1 MKILKLTYNEILKQ
15 IKKKSFI
22 ICLAILLFFA
32 IALPL
37 LYKAFAYNQ
46 VSNDL
51 YTSYDIEN
59 QQELIIKNPKTSE
72 DKLFN
77 KLIDEKVEIIKTAI
91 SKKEQTSEF
100 KTTLY
105 ETYITKKLNTIVLED
120 MINNEKI
127 DYDNIDETFYLAT
140 TNYKN
145 LSKKELIK
153 EQQKENKDIK
163 ELEQVIKN
171 NDYTWY
177 LNYTKLSLDLNTETS
192 KKTKALIDEMLTL
205 NIKNEKDSRINEA
218 NKIIDYYNQKEI
230 IMSQNDYKKLD
241 TKISYKDYVKITKE
255 KNKELDNKIAQ
266 SYYALRNNIQ
276 YSNNAKDTFK
286 DIINSDISVISLIIV
301 VIAGTIVSSEFSKG
315 TIRLLVIRPNKRFK
329 ILLSK
334 FLAIVALTI
343 IFGLIAYTATIITC
357 GLAFGFKNLLTSDLA
372 LVGTQ
377 VVKQSFIINT
387 LKSTF
392 IMLIP
397 VLFIG
402 TISFFLSTITKST
415 ALSVGLSIFILMGNT
430 LAIAILSLIKFPF
443 IELTFLPYLD
453 FSQFLSI
460 NKLDLI
466 NNYEMYQIYYTFKK
480 AILVITT
487 WAIILYLIS
496 NLVFCKKDIKN

>member
-241 TKISYKDYVKITKE
+241 TKISYQDYVKITKE
-255 KNKELDNKIAQ
+255 KNK
-266 SYYALRNNIQ
+266 
-276 YSNNAKDTFK
+276 
-286 DIINSDISVISLIIV
+286 
-301 VIAGTIVSSEFSKG
+301 
-315 TIRLLVIRPNKRFK
+315 
-329 ILLSK
+329 
-334 FLAIVALTI
+334 
-343 IFGLIAYTATIITC
+343 
-357 GLAFGFKNLLTSDLA
+357 
-372 LVGTQ
+372 
-377 VVKQSFIINT
+377 
-387 LKSTF
+387 
-392 IMLIP
+392 
-397 VLFIG
+397 
-402 TISFFLSTITKST
+402 
-415 ALSVGLSIFILMGNT
+415 
-430 LAIAILSLIKFPF
+430 
-443 IELTFLPYLD
+443 
-453 FSQFLSI
+453 
-460 NKLDLI
+460 
-466 NNYEMYQIYYTFKK
+466 
-480 AILVITT
+480 
-487 WAIILYLIS
+487 
-496 NLVFCKKDIKN
+496 